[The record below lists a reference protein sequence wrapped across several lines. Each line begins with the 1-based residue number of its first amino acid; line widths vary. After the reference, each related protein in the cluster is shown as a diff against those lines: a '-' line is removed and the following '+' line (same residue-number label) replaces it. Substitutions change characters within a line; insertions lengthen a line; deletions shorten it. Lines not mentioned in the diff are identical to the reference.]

1 MSIDIL
7 KNLEDL
13 KFQYEH
19 LSIGQIEDLLF
30 FYSDTAI
37 FKDPFQ
43 QVQGHDAI
51 GSVFKH
57 MFLSLDEPHFVVKSI
72 QYKGLE
78 ASLLWDF
85 KFKFKRW
92 NVSQQSITGVSW
104 LEFNA
109 QGKIQSHIDYWDPA
123 EGIYE
128 KLPLLG
134 SLMRF
139 LKRLA

>member
-1 MSIDIL
+1 MASDIL
-7 KNLEDL
+7 KNLEAL

-19 LSIGQIEDLLF
+19 LSAGQIEELLF
-30 FYSDTAI
+30 FYADTAI

-43 QVQGHDAI
+43 EVQGHKAI
-51 GSVFKH
+51 RSVFEH
-57 MFLSLDEPHFVVKSI
+57 MFISLDEPRFVVKSI
-72 QYKGLE
+72 QYKELE

-92 NVSQQSITGVSW
+92 NSSEQIITGVSW

-109 QGKIQSHIDYWDPA
+109 EGKIQSHRDYWDPA

-134 SLMRF
+134 SFMRF